1 MKGLQVTPVW
11 RFSWSMHVQ
20 WRHNK
25 SRFQWAIYGRPDRCA
40 VRTLHSL
47 GITQPGDVRMIV
59 GTGVLGPAAAAP
71 WLSQPQSHSDRRS
84 LLRLTR
90 FRAIAASG
98 PVSAPHSLWARELGK
113 YSSLSDHS
121 YLPCLSPFLARRNN
135 LLFIALLPNHYLLL
149 FIQAK
154 QLLSKVFLFFFLAS
168 GFSFSYAYSFSV
180 LLHVSALTEIFTHSF
195 HVWSSLWLRMWRD
208 SLDSAVFVFRLLM
221 THRGQECAY

>member
-25 SRFQWAIYGRPDRCA
+25 SRLQWAIYGRPDRCA

-154 QLLSKVFLFFFLAS
+154 RLLSKVFLFFFLAS

-195 HVWSSLWLRMWRD
+195 HVWSSLWLRMWKD
-208 SLDSAVFVFRLLM
+208 SLFLFS
-221 THRGQECAY
+221 GS

>member
-98 PVSAPHSLWARELGK
+98 PVSALHSLWARELGK

-154 QLLSKVFLFFFLAS
+154 RLLSKVFLFFFLAS

>member
-84 LLRLTR
+84 LLRLTK

-154 QLLSKVFLFFFLAS
+154 RLLSKVFLFFFL
-168 GFSFSYAYSFSV
+168 
-180 LLHVSALTEIFTHSF
+180 LQ
-195 HVWSSLWLRMWRD
+195 
-208 SLDSAVFVFRLLM
+208 AVFVFRLLM

>member
-25 SRFQWAIYGRPDRCA
+25 SRLQWAIYGRPDQCA

-154 QLLSKVFLFFFLAS
+154 RLLSKVFLFFFLAS

>member
-25 SRFQWAIYGRPDRCA
+25 SRLQWAIYGRPDRCA

-154 QLLSKVFLFFFLAS
+154 RLLSKVFLFFFLAS

-195 HVWSSLWLRMWRD
+195 HVWSSLWLRMWKD

>member
-25 SRFQWAIYGRPDRCA
+25 SRLQWAIYGRPDRCA

-71 WLSQPQSHSDRRS
+71 WLAQPQSHSDRRS

>member
-25 SRFQWAIYGRPDRCA
+25 SRLQWAIYGRPDRCA

-154 QLLSKVFLFFFLAS
+154 RLLSKVFLFFFLAS

-208 SLDSAVFVFRLLM
+208 SLNSAVFVFRLLM

>member
-25 SRFQWAIYGRPDRCA
+25 SRLQWAIYGRPDRCA

-154 QLLSKVFLFFFLAS
+154 RLLSKVFLFFFLAS

>member
-25 SRFQWAIYGRPDRCA
+25 SRLQWAIYGRPDRCA

-154 QLLSKVFLFFFLAS
+154 WLLSKVFLFFFLAS

>member
-25 SRFQWAIYGRPDRCA
+25 SRLQWAIYGRPDRCA

-59 GTGVLGPAAAAP
+59 GTGVLGPAAAAAP

-154 QLLSKVFLFFFLAS
+154 RLLSKVFLFFFLLQGFLLVMHTAFQSYCMCQHWLKYSHIRSMCGALFGS
-168 GFSFSYAYSFSV
+168 GCGRTLWTLLFLFSGS
-180 LLHVSALTEIFTHSF
+180 
-195 HVWSSLWLRMWRD
+195 
-208 SLDSAVFVFRLLM
+208 
-221 THRGQECAY
+221 

>member
-25 SRFQWAIYGRPDRCA
+25 SRLQWAIYGRPDRCA

>member
-25 SRFQWAIYGRPDRCA
+25 SRLQWAIYGRPDRCA

-149 FIQAK
+149 FIPAK
-154 QLLSKVFLFFFLAS
+154 RLLSKVFLFFFLAS

-195 HVWSSLWLRMWRD
+195 HVWSSLWLRMWKD
-208 SLDSAVFVFRLLM
+208 SLFLFS
-221 THRGQECAY
+221 GS

>member
-154 QLLSKVFLFFFLAS
+154 RLLSKVFLFFFLAS

-195 HVWSSLWLRMWRD
+195 HVWSSLWLRMWKD

>member
-98 PVSAPHSLWARELGK
+98 PVSALHSLWARELGK

>member
-71 WLSQPQSHSDRRS
+71 WLSQPQSYSDRRS

-154 QLLSKVFLFFFLAS
+154 RLLSKVFLFFFLAS

-195 HVWSSLWLRMWRD
+195 HVWSSLWLRMWKD

>member
-154 QLLSKVFLFFFLAS
+154 RLLSKVFLFFFLAS

-195 HVWSSLWLRMWRD
+195 HVWSSLWLRMWGD

>member
-25 SRFQWAIYGRPDRCA
+25 SRLQWAIYGRPDRCA

-71 WLSQPQSHSDRRS
+71 WLSQPQSYSDRRS

-154 QLLSKVFLFFFLAS
+154 RLLSKVFLFFFLAS

-195 HVWSSLWLRMWRD
+195 HVWSSLWLRMWKD

>member
-25 SRFQWAIYGRPDRCA
+25 SRLQWAIYGRPDRCA

-154 QLLSKVFLFFFLAS
+154 RLLSKVFLFFFLAS

-180 LLHVSALTEIFTHSF
+180 LLHVSALTEIFTHSL

>member
-25 SRFQWAIYGRPDRCA
+25 SRLQWAIYGRPDRCA

-121 YLPCLSPFLARRNN
+121 YLPCLSPFLARHNN

-154 QLLSKVFLFFFLAS
+154 RLLSKVFLFFFLAS

>member
-1 MKGLQVTPVW
+1 MCSKDPSQLRDHTARGCQDDCWYRRTRP
-11 RFSWSMHVQ
+11 SSSSSSM
-20 WRHNK
+20 
-25 SRFQWAIYGRPDRCA
+25 AIS
-40 VRTLHSL
+40 T
-47 GITQPGDVRMIV
+47 T
-59 GTGVLGPAAAAP
+59 
-71 WLSQPQSHSDRRS
+71 SDRRS

-90 FRAIAASG
+90 FRSIAASG
-98 PVSAPHSLWARELGK
+98 PLSAPHSLWARELGK

-154 QLLSKVFLFFFLAS
+154 RLLSKVFLFFFFLAS

-180 LLHVSALTEIFTHSF
+180 LLHVSALAEIFTHSF
-195 HVWSSLWLRMWRD
+195 HVWSSLWLRMWKD

>member
-25 SRFQWAIYGRPDRCA
+25 SRLQWAIYGRPDRCA

-195 HVWSSLWLRMWRD
+195 HVWSSLWLRMWKD